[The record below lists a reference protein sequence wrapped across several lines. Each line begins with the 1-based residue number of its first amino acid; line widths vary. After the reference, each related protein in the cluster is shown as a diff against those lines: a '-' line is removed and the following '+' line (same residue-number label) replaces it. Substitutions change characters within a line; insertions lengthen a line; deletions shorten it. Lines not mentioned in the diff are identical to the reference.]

1 MDNRILKG
9 LTAVSIAA
17 MMALASPVLA
27 RGGGGGGHGGGGF
40 GGGGHGGF
48 GGGGHFG
55 GGMHAGGFGG
65 GMHAGGFGGMH
76 VGGMGGARFAHVGG
90 PGFGG
95 ARFAHAAIGPRFAGS
110 GWHGRP
116 FIGRHAFFRHH
127 HRFFFGAPFIY
138 AGYNDGCWRRSWTPY
153 GWQWVNVCGDSWY

>member
-1 MDNRILKG
+1 MNNRLLKG
-9 LTAVSIAA
+9 LTATTIVAL
-17 MMALASPVLA
+17 MAITSPVLA
-27 RGGGGGGHGGGGF
+27 RG

-65 GMHAGGFGGMH
+65 GMRGGGMH

-95 ARFAHAAIGPRFAGS
+95 ARFAHAAIGPRFAGT

-116 FIGRHAFFRHH
+116 FIGRHAFFH
-127 HRFFFGAPFIY
+127 HRHFRRFAAFGAPFVY
-138 AGYNDGCWRRSWTPY
+138 TGYYDGCWRRSWTPY

>member
-1 MDNRILKG
+1 MINRRLTG
-9 LTAVSIAA
+9 LAA
-17 MMALASPVLA
+17 AIVAAALALSSPALA
-27 RGGGGGGHGGGGF
+27 RG

-65 GMHAGGFGGMH
+65 GMRGGGMH

-95 ARFAHAAIGPRFAGS
+95 ARFAHAAIGPRFAGA

-116 FIGRHAFFRHH
+116 FIGRHAFFH
-127 HRFFFGAPFIY
+127 HRHFRRFAVFGAPFAY
-138 AGYNDGCWRRSWTPY
+138 AAYNDGCWRRSWTPY